1 MSGPRYPRLSSHF
14 LSSTPILPHR
24 SSHLLIL
31 EAFCDSPFALLQHAL
46 PIYRENILLIYQHQV
61 FSLSVYIVTSTFLL
75 ILLYSMSC
83 LFTPLIGCFAE
94 FKRFKVVILQRAQ
107 RGAIWKVAQSP
118 AEGANNPPRR
128 RWVTH
133 WKTVAPLCPIYLV
146 PSPLLTFPTSQNT
159 ASWNE
164 QLQQLLSTAMAT
176 KLKE

>member
-46 PIYRENILLIYQHQV
+46 FAFIYTIYSTHLPTS
-61 FSLSVYIVTSTFLL
+61 SLQPFLVHCYVYF
-75 ILLYSMSC
+75 
-83 LFTPLIGCFAE
+83 FTE
-94 FKRFKVVILQRAQ
+94 FKSFKVVILQRAQ
-107 RGAIWKVAQSP
+107 MGAIWKVAQSP
-118 AEGANNPPRR
+118 AEGANNPPQ

-164 QLQQLLSTAMAT
+164 QLQQLLSTATAT

>member
-31 EAFCDSPFALLQHAL
+31 QAFCDSPFALLQHAL

-75 ILLYSMSC
+75 ILLYSMSY
-83 LFTPLIGCFAE
+83 LFTPLIGCFTE

-107 RGAIWKVAQSP
+107 MGAIWKVAQSP
-118 AEGANNPPRR
+118 AEGANNPPSAMGDSLKNRC
-128 RWVTH
+128 T
-133 WKTVAPLCPIYLV
+133 LV
-146 PSPLLTFPTSQNT
+146 PHIPCAQPPPH
-159 ASWNE
+159 
-164 QLQQLLSTAMAT
+164 LSHQS
-176 KLKE
+176 KHC